1 MADQIRALIDKINQE
16 GVQAAEEKARQIE
29 TEAQA
34 KAAAIVLRAN
44 TEAKKILEE
53 AREKVSRMEAS
64 SQASLKQAGRDL
76 LLVLKKEVLELLAK
90 IIAADVGN
98 AISEEELTKILTE
111 LIKQYAAQQ
120 TSAVTVYLSEQD
132 KKKLEGRFIS
142 RLKEE
147 TKKGVELKSR
157 EDIRSGFVI
166 SFDAGRSQF
175 DFSDAALAEYIGS
188 SLKPSVAELLG
199 GKA

>member
-16 GVQAAEEKARQIE
+16 GVQAAEEKAREIE
-29 TEAQA
+29 SRAQE
-34 KAAAIVLRAN
+34 KAAAIVSRAN
-44 TEAKKILEE
+44 AEAKKILEE
-53 AREKVSRMEAS
+53 AGEKVRRMEAS

-76 LLVLKKEVLELLAK
+76 LLVLKQEVLELLAK
-90 IIAADVGN
+90 IIAADVGKV
-98 AISEEELTKILTE
+98 ISEEELSKILTE

-142 RLKEE
+142 RLKED
-147 TKKGVELKSR
+147 TKKGVELKGR
-157 EDIRSGFVI
+157 DDIRAGFVI

-175 DFSDAALAEYIGS
+175 DFTDAALAEYIGS
-188 SLKPSVAELLG
+188 SLKPAVAALLG